1 MDLELPCPHC
11 ASMLP
16 APQLQAHIK
25 AEHADASTASSG
37 GSEPESI
44 TKARPGLAAA
54 AGDGSKHKLNPPRK
68 QLAAFAALKEAVK
81 EANKSVKAARKA
93 GMPDASRAPPSEAAG
108 RGAGRR

>member
-1 MDLELPCPHC
+1 MDFELPCPHC

-25 AEHADASTASSG
+25 AEHGGAAAALSSG
-37 GSEPESI
+37 GEPATRE
-44 TKARPGLAAA
+44 KAQPAAA
-54 AGDGSKHKLNPPRK
+54 SSAGEKPKPKLNPPRK

-108 RGAGRR
+108 RGGSRR

>member
-25 AEHADASTASSG
+25 AEHASAAAGGSS
-37 GSEPESI
+37 GSEPAGRE
-44 TKARPGLAAA
+44 KARPRAAAA
-54 AGDGSKHKLNPPRK
+54 AGDTPKPKLNPPRK
-68 QLAAFAALKEAVK
+68 QLAAFAALKAAVQ

-108 RGAGRR
+108 RGASCR